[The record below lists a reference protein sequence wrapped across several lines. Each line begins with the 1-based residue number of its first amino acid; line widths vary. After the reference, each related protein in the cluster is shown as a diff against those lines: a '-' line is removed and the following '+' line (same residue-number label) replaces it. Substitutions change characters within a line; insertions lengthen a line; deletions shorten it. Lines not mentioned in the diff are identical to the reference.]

1 MRHVDALAGATFRCT
16 AEPHHPDHPDNL
28 QNPDAA
34 AVGGL

>member
-1 MRHVDALAGATFRCT
+1 MRHVDALAGATFCRA
-16 AEPHHPDHPDNL
+16 AEPPHSDHPDNL